1 MSTKISALTAASTI
15 DATADYLPIVTSSL
29 SATQKINRNTLL
41 GITGSPIGSS
51 DSQTL
56 SNKTLDNTS
65 TINIKGTKF
74 SLQDDTDTTK
84 QARFIMSGITTGTI
98 RSYTLPNTSDT
109 IVTLGAS
116 QTLTSKTLTTPTI
129 TSPTVSGT
137 VAGAATYS
145 TPTLTTPTIT
155 DFTNATHNHSNAAGG
170 GTTLT
175 NPSITTPTITT
186 PTFQN
191 WDGWI
196 SANESWTFGN
206 STTINVPSDA
216 TTKYYV
222 GDKIKLTQSATVKYF
237 YIIGVTSTTLTITG
251 GSDYTFTNN
260 TVTNNFY
267 SHEASPLNFPQWF
280 NYTMTFVGFSANP
293 ANPVARFAVSG
304 RVCTTTVLMNA
315 SGTSNSISFQVN
327 TPITPGASAATTF
340 VCGQGTDNGVALTT
354 PIMVNSAA
362 STANFQIFKDLSN
375 ASWTASGSK
384 KASFEISY
392 EI

>member
-1 MSTKISALTAASTI
+1 MSTKISALTAASTL
-15 DATADYLPIVTSSL
+15 DATADYLPIVTASL
-29 SATQKINRNTLL
+29 STTQKINRNTLL
-41 GITGSPIGSS
+41 GITGSPVGNS

-84 QARFIMSGITTGTI
+84 QARFIMSSITTGNI
-98 RSYTLPNTSDT
+98 RSFTLPDTSDT

-129 TSPTVSGT
+129 TSPTVTGT

-170 GTTLT
+170 GATLT
-175 NPSITTPTITT
+175 SPTINTPTIAT

-196 SANESWTFGN
+196 SANESWTYN
-206 STTINVPSDA
+206 SATTIIVPSDA
-216 TTKYYV
+216 TTKYAV

-237 YIIGVTSTTLTITG
+237 YVTGVASTLLTITG
-251 GSDYTFTNN
+251 GSDYTLTNN
-260 TVTNNFY
+260 AITLNAY
-267 SHEASPLNFPQWF
+267 SHASSPLNFPQWF
-280 NYTMTFVGFSANP
+280 NYAPTYTGFSSNP
-293 ANPVARFAVSG
+293 SVGSG
-304 RVCTTTVLMNA
+304 VINFNIIGRMLTVNFFPGTG
-315 SGTSNSISFQVN
+315 GTSNATTFTISLPV
-327 TPITPGASAATTF
+327 ASAAIDYNLIA
-340 VCGQGTDNGVALTT
+340 GSPTDNNSVLTT
-354 PIMVNSAA
+354 AGKVNFLAG
-362 STANFQIFKDLSN
+362 STASLYKDPAAN
-375 ASWTASGSK
+375 AWTASGTK
-384 KASFEISY
+384 NWVGQFGYQI
-392 EI
+392 